1 MDVDNA
7 SQYLLS
13 VTSIP
18 SSAIRNGLQRFG
30 MERVGKMETLQEIIA
45 EMAEP
50 NESSTTMQ
58 PG

>member
-1 MDVDNA
+1 
-7 SQYLLS
+7 
-13 VTSIP
+13 
-18 SSAIRNGLQRFG
+18 

-50 NESSTTMQ
+50 NESSTTMP